1 MKFHQFLNKIKRAM
15 MVKVIC
21 QYSTH
26 IFNLVARAEME
37 MKTLRR
43 AAPLSQCPRTDLN
56 KRSLPRPT
64 TTTA

>member
-1 MKFHQFLNKIKRAM
+1 MKFHQFLNKIKR
-15 MVKVIC
+15 VKIIC

-26 IFNLVARAEME
+26 IFNLVARTEME

-43 AAPLSQCPRTDLN
+43 AAPLSQCPRTDLD